1 MYRLLFVEYVKGQTC
16 RRIVVMVLGNDDQ
29 VIVGIQGDGC
39 IFIAR
44 RNLFFYDFRYVV
56 CLQLSVR
63 QGNRQVLAR
72 FVQGQCVVAEGTR
85 SFASLLVEEKDVV

>member
-1 MYRLLFVEYVKGQTC
+1 MYRLLFIEYVKGQTR
-16 RRIVVMVLGNDDQ
+16 RRIVGMVLGNDDQ
-29 VIVGIQGDGC
+29 VVVGIQGDGC
-39 IFIAR
+39 TFIAR
-44 RNLFFYDFRYVV
+44 PNLFLYDFRYVV

>member
-1 MYRLLFVEYVKGQTC
+1 
-16 RRIVVMVLGNDDQ
+16 MVLGNDDQ
-29 VIVGIQGDGC
+29 VVVGIQGDGC

-44 RNLFFYDFRYVV
+44 RNLFFYGFRYVV

-63 QGNRQVLAR
+63 QGDRQVLSR
-72 FVQGQCVVAEGTR
+72 FVQGQCVVTESTR

>member
-1 MYRLLFVEYVKGQTC
+1 MYRLLFVEYVKGQTR

-29 VIVGIQGDGC
+29 VVVGIQGDGC
-39 IFIAR
+39 IFIAH
-44 RNLFFYDFRYVV
+44 RNLFFYDFRYVI